1 MSGRDEEQWDG
12 QGGPDEHGRDDT
24 RPESGAGAPDTA
36 PQGLFAEEAQED
48 TFAHEPWRGAPQQ
61 PDPTAGAGDG
71 AGAVP
76 PRPEWAGEPAAGQSE
91 WAAGSSTDSG
101 PGAWAEQSTA
111 GQSGWA
117 GEPAAGAGEAA
128 GATAAAAAGQGGAGG
143 PGGPDNPGNTGQ
155 AWGEPSGEG
164 WGGSGGGAWNESG
177 ADPYPV
183 TGTPEA
189 GSGHSRT
196 ALLVVGGIVLI
207 ALLLMGVLGF
217 TLLRGSG
224 SLPGIDLPFIGSEE
238 SETDPEESP
247 EETTPEETTPE
258 ETTPEETTPEETTPE
273 ETTPE
278 ETPTPIPPGE
288 GTPGTDQS
296 PVGPSDPPPP
306 SPTDPVAGEIPVVL
320 EVQSTGPAEVTWALP
335 DGSSRT
341 ESFDGQWRQEGTVP
355 AEGGYVSLY
364 VVGNAASEQFEVSCR
379 LEANGQEVAQD
390 SSSGLVPTVRC
401 GESVRP

>member
-1 MSGRDEEQWDG
+1 MSGRDEEQWGG

-24 RPESGAGAPDTA
+24 PPESSADTPGQDPGAQDTA

-76 PRPEWAGEPAAGQSE
+76 PRPEWAGEPAAG
-91 WAAGSSTDSG
+91 
-101 PGAWAEQSTA
+101 
-111 GQSGWA
+111 
-117 GEPAAGAGEAA
+117 AGEAA

-143 PGGPDNPGNTGQ
+143 PEGPGNTGQ

-164 WGGSGGGAWNESG
+164 WGGSGGGLWNESDV
-177 ADPYPV
+177 DPYPV

-196 ALLVVGGIVLI
+196 ALLVVGGTVLI
-207 ALLLMGVLGF
+207 ALLLMGALGF

-224 SLPGIDLPFIGSEE
+224 SLPSIDLPFIGSEE

-247 EETTPEETTPE
+247 EETTPEESPE
-258 ETTPEETTPEETTPE
+258 ETTPEETTPD
-273 ETTPE
+273 

-288 GTPGTDQS
+288 GTPGTGQS

-335 DGSSRT
+335 DGFSRT

-364 VVGNAASEQFEVSCR
+364 VVGDAASEQFEVSCR

-401 GESVRP
+401 GEGVRP

>member
-12 QGGPDEHGRDDT
+12 QGGPDEHGHDDS
-24 RPESGAGAPDTA
+24 RPESGADTPDTA

-61 PDPTAGAGDG
+61 SDPTAGAGDG

-76 PRPEWAGEPAAGQSE
+76 PRPEWAGEPA
-91 WAAGSSTDSG
+91 T
-101 PGAWAEQSTA
+101 
-111 GQSGWA
+111 
-117 GEPAAGAGEAA
+117 GAGEAA

-164 WGGSGGGAWNESG
+164 WGGSGGGAWNESD

-273 ETTPE
+273 ET
-278 ETPTPIPPGE
+278 PTPIPPGE
-288 GTPGTDQS
+288 GTPGTGQS